1 MARYL
6 TIKNTAGVDAGPAVA
21 LMITADRSICYRC
34 EIDGYQDTLNADCNR
49 QFYHTCNISG
59 QWTSFLDV
67 FQQCNLLVRLPVADG
82 HCVITAQGRDAP
94 NDHSGFVFQ
103 DSTVA
108 ALPGVD
114 LTGVPTYLGRPWKN
128 HSHVVFMNC
137 LLEGIIHPAGW
148 ESGFMARDLTI
159 KNTTGVDAG
168 PAVALMIM
176 ADRSICYRC
185 EIDGYQDTLNAECNR
200 QFYHTCNISG
210 TVDFVFGC
218 AKDVFQQCNLLV
230 RLPMAD
236 GHCVITAQGRDAP
249 NDHSGFVFQ
258 DSTVAALPGVDLTG
272 VPTYLGRP
280 WKNHS
285 HVVFMNCLLDGIIHP
300 AGWER
305 WGDKDWTPY
314 STGNSR
320 IGGTAPTPK
329 GASKVYPGRR
339 ALPEFGVN
347 YKGGLE

>member
-1 MARYL
+1 MAP
-6 TIKNTAGVDAGPAVA
+6 AGVIALTMLTAALLSSGGGGSHAAAEQEEEAGMPRWVEPRLRRLVGTRRHKIDA
-21 LMITADRSICYRC
+21 DS
-34 EIDGYQDTLNADCNR
+34 EIDEVASWLATQQEEEENEEVAEEIPR
-49 QFYHTCNISG
+49 QSPSEVQRINPEG
-59 QWTSFLDV
+59 
-67 FQQCNLLVRLPVADG
+67 
-82 HCVITAQGRDAP
+82 
-94 NDHSGFVFQ
+94 

-137 LLEGIIHPAGW
+137 LLEGIIHPAGVGG
-148 ESGFMARDLTI
+148 SGFMARDLTI

-329 GASKVYPGRR
+329 GASSGQDSTSSRMLRR
-339 ALPEFGVN
+339 RRISPVGV
-347 YKGGLE
+347 